1 MISRFARVATMAL
14 CSAAC
19 VLAAESAL
27 AQRGVF
33 APEATTGETRG
44 QVSTDKLIGRDIRN
58 AQDKVVGEIKS
69 VALDPDG
76 RVQAVIVGVGGF
88 LGVGEREVAIGWD
101 NLRIRN
107 NGDVITTD
115 LSEDQLRGL
124 PEYKY
129 ADGRQRGS
137 VFGTGANT
145 QVAQNTDRSQTQVA
159 PSVWNMRASELMGM
173 DVRNAQ
179 NESIGQV
186 KDLIVDMRGEIQ
198 ALVVSVGGFLGL
210 GDRNVAVGWK
220 QFQFNREKGGLAAR
234 VAMSRDQLK
243 GLPEYK
249 LPKR

>member
-1 MISRFARVATMAL
+1 MVSGFARGILVMCAAAGAVAAGP
-14 CSAAC
+14 
-19 VLAAESAL
+19 VV

-33 APEATTGETRG
+33 APPAATVEAPG
-44 QVSTDKLIGRDIRN
+44 QISTDKLIGRDIRN
-58 AQDKVVGEIKS
+58 AQDKEIGEIKS
-69 VALDPDG
+69 VALGPDG

-107 NGDVITTD
+107 NGEVITTD
-115 LSEDQLRGL
+115 LSEEQLRGL

-137 VFGTGANT
+137 VFAPESNT
-145 QVAQNTDRSQTQVA
+145 RVAQNTDRSQA
-159 PSVWNMRASELMGM
+159 PITPAAWNMRASELIGM

-186 KDLIVDMRGEIQ
+186 KDLIVDLRGEIQ

-210 GDRNVAVGWK
+210 GDRNVAVAWK

-243 GLPEYK
+243 ALPEYK
-249 LPKR
+249 LQKR